1 MGKSITVHDKTGK
14 KVSEIAVS
22 DDAMKYEA
30 KPALVHQVV
39 NAYLAGLRQGSANT
53 KTRGEVSGGG
63 AKPWRQ
69 KGTGRARAG
78 SNRSPIWRH
87 GGVVHGPKPRDFE
100 QKVPKK
106 MKYAALKGALAD
118 KLREGSFKVIE
129 EIGWEKPS
137 TKAAVE
143 LLAALN
149 AEGKVLAVVQ
159 DEQDAVMKSFRN
171 LPHVKVV
178 SAGQLT
184 TYDVLNADEIV
195 TTKSV
200 FELVAKERLA

>member
-1 MGKSITVHDKTGK
+1 
-14 KVSEIAVS
+14 
-22 DDAMKYEA
+22 MKYEA
-30 KPALVHQVV
+30 NPALVHQVV
-39 NAYLAGLRQGSANT
+39 NAYLAGLRQGSAST

-63 AKPWRQ
+63 VKPWRQ

-78 SNRSPIWRH
+78 SIRSPIWRH
-87 GGVVHGPKPRDFE
+87 GGIVHGPKPRDFS

-118 KLREGSFKVIE
+118 KLRDGSFKVVE
-129 EIGWEKPS
+129 EMAWEKPS

-143 LLAALN
+143 LLAALR

-159 DEQDAVMKSFRN
+159 DERDAIMKSFRN

-184 TYDVLNADEIV
+184 TYDVLNADDIV

-200 FELVAKERLA
+200 FELMAKERLA

>member
-1 MGKSITVHDKTGK
+1 MANNISVLDKTGK
-14 KVSEIAVS
+14 KVSEVSVS
-22 DDAMKYEA
+22 DGAMKYEA
-30 KPALVHQVV
+30 NPALVHQVV

-63 AKPWRQ
+63 VKPWRQ

-87 GGVVHGPKPRDFE
+87 GGIVHGPKPRDFS

-118 KLREGSFKVIE
+118 KLRDGSFKIVDE
-129 EIGWEKPS
+129 LSWDKPS

-143 LLAALN
+143 LLAALK
-149 AEGKVLAVVQ
+149 ADGKVLAIVQ
-159 DEQDAVMKSFRN
+159 DEQDVIMKSFRN
-171 LPHVKVV
+171 LAFVKVV

-184 TYDVLNADEIV
+184 TYDVLNADDIV
-195 TTKSV
+195 ATKSV

>member
-1 MGKSITVHDKTGK
+1 MGKSVTVHDKTGK
-14 KVSEIAVS
+14 KVSEVAVS

-87 GGVVHGPKPRDFE
+87 GGIVHGPKPRDFS

-118 KLREGSFKVIE
+118 KLRDGSFKIVE
-129 EIGWEKPS
+129 EIVWDKPS
-137 TKAAVE
+137 TKSAVA
-143 LLAALN
+143 LLAALK
-149 AEGKVLAVVQ
+149 AEGKVLAIVA
-159 DEQDAVMKSFRN
+159 DEQDAIMKSFNN

-184 TYDVLNADEIV
+184 TYDVLNADDIV
-195 TTKSV
+195 TTKNV

>member
-1 MGKSITVHDKTGK
+1 MSKSVTVLDKTGK
-14 KVSEIAVS
+14 KVSEVAIS
-22 DDAMKYEA
+22 DDTMKYEA
-30 KPALVHQVV
+30 NPALVHQVV

-63 AKPWRQ
+63 IKPWRQ

-87 GGVVHGPKPRDFE
+87 GGIVHGPKPRDFS

-106 MKYAALKGALAD
+106 IKYAALKGALAD
-118 KLREGSFKVIE
+118 KLRGGSFKVVEKID
-129 EIGWEKPS
+129 WEKPS
-137 TKAAVE
+137 TKAAVD
-143 LLAALN
+143 LLTALK
-149 AEGKVLAVVQ
+149 ADGKVLAIMQ

-200 FELVAKERLA
+200 FELVAKERLT

>member
-1 MGKSITVHDKTGK
+1 MANSIAVLDKTGK
-14 KVSEIAVS
+14 KVSEVAVS
-22 DDAMKYEA
+22 DSAMKYEA
-30 KPALVHQVV
+30 NPALVHQVV
-39 NAYLAGLRQGSANT
+39 NAYLSGLRQGSANT

-87 GGVVHGPKPRDFE
+87 GGIVHGPKPRDFS

-118 KLREGSFKVIE
+118 KLRDGSFKVIDE
-129 EIGWEKPS
+129 LGWDKPS

-143 LLAALN
+143 LLAAMK
-149 AEGKVLAVVQ
+149 ADGKVLAIVQ
-159 DEQDAVMKSFRN
+159 DEQDAIMKSFRN

-184 TYDVLNADEIV
+184 TYDVLHADDIV
-195 TTKSV
+195 ATKSV
-200 FELVAKERLA
+200 FEIVAKERLA

>member
-1 MGKSITVHDKTGK
+1 MANNISVLDKTGK
-14 KVSEIAVS
+14 KVSEVAVS
-22 DDAMKYEA
+22 DGAMKYEA
-30 KPALVHQVV
+30 NPALVHQVV

-63 AKPWRQ
+63 VKPWRQ

-87 GGVVHGPKPRDFE
+87 GGIVHGPKPRDFS

-118 KLREGSFKVIE
+118 KLRDGSFKVVDE
-129 EIGWEKPS
+129 LGWDKPS
-137 TKAAVE
+137 TKTAVE
-143 LLAALN
+143 LLAALK
-149 AEGKVLAVVQ
+149 ADGKVLAIVQ
-159 DEQDAVMKSFRN
+159 DEQEVIMKSFRN
-171 LPHVKVV
+171 LPYVKVV

-184 TYDVLNADEIV
+184 TYDVLNADDIV
-195 TTKSV
+195 ATKTV

>member
-1 MGKSITVHDKTGK
+1 MGNNISVLDKKGK
-14 KVSEIAVS
+14 KVSEVAIS
-22 DDAMKYEA
+22 DTAMKYEA
-30 KPALVHQVV
+30 NPALIHQVV
-39 NAYLAGLRQGSANT
+39 NAYLSGLRQGSANT

-87 GGVVHGPKPRDFE
+87 GGIVHGPKPRDFS

-106 MKYAALKGALAD
+106 MKYAALKSALAD
-118 KLREGSFKVIE
+118 KLRGGSFKIVDDLSW
-129 EIGWEKPS
+129 GKPS

-143 LLAALN
+143 LLAALK
-149 AEGKVLAVVQ
+149 AEGKVLAIMQ

-171 LPHVKVV
+171 LPHVKLV

-200 FELVAKERLA
+200 FELVAKDRLA

>member
-1 MGKSITVHDKTGK
+1 MGKGITVHDKTGK
-14 KVSEIAVS
+14 KVSEVAIS
-22 DDAMKYEA
+22 DDAMKFKA

-63 AKPWRQ
+63 VKPWRQ

-87 GGVVHGPKPRDFE
+87 GGIVHGPKPRDFS

-118 KLREGSFKVIE
+118 KLRDGSFKVVE
-129 EIGWEKPS
+129 EMAWKNPS
-137 TKAAVE
+137 TKAAVD
-143 LLAALN
+143 LLAALK

-159 DEQDAVMKSFRN
+159 DEQDAITKSFRN

-178 SAGQLT
+178 SSGQLT

-195 TTKSV
+195 MTKGV
-200 FELVAKERLA
+200 FEMVAKDRLA

>member
-1 MGKSITVHDKTGK
+1 MDKSIAVHDKTGK
-14 KVSEIAVS
+14 KISEVAVA
-22 DDAMKYEA
+22 DGVMKFEA

-87 GGVVHGPKPRDFE
+87 GGIVHGPKPRDFT

-106 MKYAALKGALAD
+106 MKYAALKGVIAE
-118 KLREGSFKVIE
+118 KLREGNFKVVDDLA
-129 EIGWEKPS
+129 WDKPS

-143 LLAALN
+143 LLGALK
-149 AEGKVLAVVQ
+149 AEGKVLAVMA
-159 DEQDAVMKSFRN
+159 DEQDTVMKSFRN

-195 TTKSV
+195 TTKGV

>member
-14 KVSEIAVS
+14 KVSEVAVS
-22 DDAMKYEA
+22 DAAMKYEA
-30 KPALVHQVV
+30 NPALVHQVV

-63 AKPWRQ
+63 VKPWRQ

-78 SNRSPIWRH
+78 SIRSPIWRH
-87 GGVVHGPKPRDFE
+87 GGIVHGPKPRDFS

-118 KLREGSFKVIE
+118 KLRDGSFKVVE
-129 EIGWEKPS
+129 ELTWEKPS

-143 LLAALN
+143 LLAALK

-159 DEQDAVMKSFRN
+159 DEQDAIMKSFRN

-184 TYDVLNADEIV
+184 TYDVLNADDIV

-200 FELVAKERLA
+200 FELVAKERLV